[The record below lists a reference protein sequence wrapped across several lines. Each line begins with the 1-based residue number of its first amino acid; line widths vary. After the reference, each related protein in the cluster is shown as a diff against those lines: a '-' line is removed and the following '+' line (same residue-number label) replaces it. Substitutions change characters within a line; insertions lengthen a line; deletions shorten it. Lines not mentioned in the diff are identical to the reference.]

1 MTEEFQDVF
10 TSSLDGEV
18 LMIVECSKLEG
29 GNHLNNNTKS
39 QILYGGKF
47 WQALTLAKSAER
59 ILAGI
64 NFGKIGRK
72 EFGKFLLGDFVLGTH
87 ITKPS
92 HNVHS

>member
-1 MTEEFQDVF
+1 MFQDVF

-47 WQALTLAKSAER
+47 WQALTRQK
-59 ILAGI
+59 GI
-64 NFGKIGRK
+64 WQI
-72 EFGKFLLGDFVLGTH
+72 FVR
-87 ITKPS
+87 
-92 HNVHS
+92 